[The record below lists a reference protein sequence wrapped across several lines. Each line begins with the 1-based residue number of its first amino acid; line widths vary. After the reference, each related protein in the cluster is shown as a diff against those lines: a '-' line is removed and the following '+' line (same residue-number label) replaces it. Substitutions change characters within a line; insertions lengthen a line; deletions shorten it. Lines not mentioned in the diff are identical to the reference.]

1 MSKMSNLAIATDG
14 KIVTNYKNGSNSDI
28 ITVLH
33 STIQRAT
40 DQVKQ
45 IAPTFKGRNDL
56 ETSRNIFNFLKE
68 NISYSADQNSQDI
81 KLPGRFV
88 GEGVGDCKSY
98 SLFTVAVLNAL
109 NIPAALKYVSYDPHN
124 STPQHVYVVAN
135 PDTNPIIIDAVNHL
149 PFNQEKP
156 YKHQQLY
163 KMRIRTI
170 SGTHSQPMNGWFSD
184 LVDKTKSVGQ
194 EVIDKTKTVAFA
206 PARGAYLLLLNINAF
221 GFSSY
226 LSKVLD
232 KSPEKLKEKWNNLG
246 GNFTE
251 LKNAINN
258 GRNKKAIF
266 NKNATISG
274 AGIGEAATV
283 ATSIAAATAI
293 IAAIA
298 PLLAEGKKLFGTLLP
313 GDPEA
318 PTTNTTTN
326 NPPPPA
332 PKPDN
337 KNNLLLLAA
346 AGLAFF
352 AFK

>member
-1 MSKMSNLAIATDG
+1 MSPISNLAIATDG
-14 KIVTNYKNGSNSDI
+14 KIVTNYSNGSNSDI

-33 STIQRAT
+33 SNIQRAT
-40 DQVKQ
+40 DQVKE
-45 IAPTFKGRNDL
+45 IAPSFKGRNDL
-56 ETSRNIFNFLKE
+56 ETCRNIFDFLKN
-68 NISYSADQNSQDI
+68 NITYSADQNSQDI

-88 GEGVGDCKSY
+88 GVGVGDCKSY
-98 SLFTVAVLNAL
+98 SLFTVAILNAL
-109 NIPAALKYVSYDPHN
+109 NIPAALKYVSYDIAN

-135 PDTNPIIIDAVNHL
+135 PDTKPIVIDAVNHL
-149 PFNQEKP
+149 PFNNEKP
-156 YKHQQLY
+156 YKHQQIY

-170 SGTHSQPMNGWFSD
+170 SGTPRQPVNGWVDD
-184 LVDKTKSVGQ
+184 LANKFKNAGQ
-194 EVIDKTKTVAFA
+194 EVIDKAKTVAFA

-226 LSKVLD
+226 LSKLLD
-232 KSPEKLKEKWNNLG
+232 KNPEKLKEKWNSLG

-274 AGIGEAATV
+274 AGIGEAATI

-318 PTTNTTTN
+318 PTTNPAN
-326 NPPPPA
+326 YVPPKPPA
-332 PKPDN
+332 TAKN
-337 KNNLLLLAA
+337 NNLLLVSAA
-346 AGLAFF
+346 ALAFF
-352 AFK
+352 ALK